1 MKKCF
6 WPVLLFVVIVPLFA
20 FSKTEI
26 SPLELLNTIE
36 MHLDQM
42 NLEDIHSLTD
52 SELILLKNIV
62 RLKEP
67 FLKALAQEEGIVL
80 KRVRTPSLYEGV
92 MSFYEYCEKHG
103 QKELAQKFHFSL
115 STVFNSLKTPR
126 KIQAIEAGG
135 RNFILR
141 DPEKLLY
148 LWAVQRNLD
157 KDILYQTRVEKSVL
171 EIEGLMPN
179 SIIYGLYSAFR
190 KRIQTL
196 PADYDKVYVYIPE
209 KNLKEIQERF

>member
-1 MKKCF
+1 MTKK
-6 WPVLLFVVIVPLFA
+6 
-20 FSKTEI
+20 EI
-26 SPLELLNTIE
+26 IWREI
-36 MHLDQM
+36 
-42 NLEDIHSLTD
+42 
-52 SELILLKNIV
+52 LISASQNK
-62 RLKEP
+62 
-67 FLKALAQEEGIVL
+67 
-80 KRVRTPSLYEGV
+80 KRKFT
-92 MSFYEYCEKHG
+92 

-209 KNLKEIQERF
+209 KNLKEIQERFPEKKGYPNLIVLAADQFLKNYGQIAPLVQIYVDLWNVSEWYAKDYLAAIKEKLDLF

>member
-1 MKKCF
+1 MTKK
-6 WPVLLFVVIVPLFA
+6 
-20 FSKTEI
+20 EI
-26 SPLELLNTIE
+26 IWREI
-36 MHLDQM
+36 
-42 NLEDIHSLTD
+42 
-52 SELILLKNIV
+52 LISASQNK
-62 RLKEP
+62 
-67 FLKALAQEEGIVL
+67 
-80 KRVRTPSLYEGV
+80 KRKFT
-92 MSFYEYCEKHG
+92 

-157 KDILYQTRVEKSVL
+157 KDILYQTRVEKSVS

-209 KNLKEIQERF
+209 KNLKEIQERFPEKKGYPNLIVLAADQFLKNYGQIAPLVQIYVDLWNVSEWYAKDYLAAIKEKLDLF

>member
-1 MKKCF
+1 MTKK
-6 WPVLLFVVIVPLFA
+6 
-20 FSKTEI
+20 EI
-26 SPLELLNTIE
+26 IWREI
-36 MHLDQM
+36 
-42 NLEDIHSLTD
+42 
-52 SELILLKNIV
+52 LISASQNK
-62 RLKEP
+62 
-67 FLKALAQEEGIVL
+67 
-80 KRVRTPSLYEGV
+80 KRKFT
-92 MSFYEYCEKHG
+92 

-209 KNLKEIQERF
+209 KNLKEIQERFPEKKGYPNLIVLAADQFLKNYGQITPLVQIYVDLWNVSEWYAKDYLAAIKEKLDLF